1 MKRVCATRQLSIPS
15 ANDGTGSDP
24 LIQPDSLISILIQP
38 VSLVSIV
45 SGKYLQ
51 IGNICLLFD

>member
-24 LIQPDSLISILIQP
+24 LIQPDRLI
-38 VSLVSIV
+38 SIV